1 MTGRVTVV
9 IPHWNRREL
18 LARLLE
24 KLSLQTEPLAQILV
38 VDNGS
43 TDGSAEAAEAAG
55 ARVIRLKR
63 NEGFAHA
70 VNLGIVATRTEW
82 VAVINNDVEPEPEWL
97 QRLLDAAVEANAWF
111 ATGKICR
118 YSSPDTIDGTFD
130 LISRGACAWRAGE
143 GKRDG
148 AEWSKPRRIR
158 ITPFTAAV
166 FRCELFA
173 ELGGLDEE
181 FGSYLED
188 VDFGIRCAM
197 AGREGVY
204 VPEAR
209 ALHQASATLGS
220 WTPEMVRF
228 VSRNQLL
235 LVGKHYPKN
244 WFRQY
249 GRQVVWGQLL
259 YGLMA
264 FSRGCGT
271 AFFSGKREAWK
282 KLNQVQVLELERPNA
297 EALEK
302 FLGESEAEIL
312 RLQEI
317 SGFDRYWR
325 WYFKFA
331 GKVK

>member
-1 MTGRVTVV
+1 MAGRVTVV
-9 IPHWNRREL
+9 IPNWNRREL
-18 LARLLE
+18 LTRLLE
-24 KLSLQTEPLAQILV
+24 KLRLQTELAAQVLV

-43 TDGSAEAAEAAG
+43 TDGSAEAAEASG

-97 QRLLDAAVEANAWF
+97 QRLLDAAVKEDAWF
-111 ATGKICR
+111 ATGKICKQG
-118 YSSPDTIDGTFD
+118 SPDTIDGTFD

-143 GKRDG
+143 GSRDG
-148 AEWSKPRRIR
+148 AEWSNPRRIR

-188 VDFGIRCAM
+188 VDFGIRCAIS
-197 AGREGVY
+197 GRDGVY

-209 ALHQASATLGS
+209 ALHEASATLGS
-220 WTPEMVRF
+220 WTPEMVRLI
-228 VSRNQLL
+228 SRNQLL
-235 LVGKHYPKN
+235 LVAKHYPRN
-244 WFRQY
+244 WVSLY
-249 GRQVVWGQLL
+249 GWPVVWGQLL

-264 FSRGCGT
+264 LSRGCGT
-271 AFFSGKREAWK
+271 AFVRGKREAWRK
-282 KLNQVQVLELERPNA
+282 FEELQ
-297 EALEK
+297 ALEK
-302 FLGESEAEIL
+302 PDPGALESLLRESEAEIL
-312 RLQEI
+312 KLQA
-317 SGFDRYWR
+317 SAGFDRYWR
-325 WYFKFA
+325 WYFKLA
-331 GKVK
+331 GKR